1 MSAYERICSN
11 CLFRLESV
19 GRLFPI
25 NSSRTTTFHIHPGW
39 QRKPIYFG
47 WLGQMPRPPQSNVL
61 YLLLLCYWGM
71 CDICLWGYCT
81 LYIYIILI
89 DLGCRGYHSWESIKK
104 LCYLPFKTRHKLK
117 VYVCSIQIVCLS
129 NNLPKWISSSYIW
142 ATNFE
147 LTNPVVQHICDF
159 KKHFRWHNV
168 LLTSLVERMERVLYS
183 IKQCIYPRLG
193 NSQKY

>member
-1 MSAYERICSN
+1 MLLTSAYERICSN

-19 GRLFPI
+19 GRSFPI
-25 NSSRTTTFHIHPGW
+25 NKSRTTTFKHGPHIHPGW
-39 QRKPIYFG
+39 KRKPIYFG
-47 WLGQMPRPPQSNVL
+47 WLGQMPRPPQSNVF
-61 YLLLLCYWGM
+61 YLLLLCYWGI
-71 CDICLWGYCT
+71 CDICLWGYCA
-81 LYIYIILI
+81 LYI
-89 DLGCRGYHSWESIKK
+89 
-104 LCYLPFKTRHKLK
+104 LK
-117 VYVCSIQIVCLS
+117 VAVRLIQIVCLS

-142 ATNFE
+142 ATYFE